1 MYDTQ
6 TVIAEPDVT
15 IRPLRL
21 SDADAVQ
28 RYASDERIAGTT
40 TIPEP
45 YPEDG
50 GETFV
55 KQAVEAHANEEA
67 FYFGILADGELIGA
81 IDLRSI
87 ESEKRTVECGY
98 AIAASHW
105 GKGIATKAVALA
117 LRYAFC
123 ELRVDIVF
131 AHCLKRNPAS
141 ARVLEKNG
149 FRETG
154 DFASDLPKFKD
165 EPSRA
170 FQLTK
175 QEWFANHSASPVQ
188 RQQEEFLNNS

>member
-1 MYDTQ
+1 MIYGSLFLNVNVLVRFD
-6 TVIAEPDVT
+6 IF
-15 IRPLRL
+15 LR
-21 SDADAVQ
+21 ADGA
-28 RYASDERIAGTT
+28 AG
-40 TIPEP
+40 PANLDCLNGGVAA

-50 GETFV
+50 GEMFV
-55 KQAVEAHANEEA
+55 KQAIEAHANEET

-105 GKGIATKAVALA
+105 GKGIATIAVALA

-175 QEWFANHSASPVQ
+175 QEWFANRST
-188 RQQEEFLNNS
+188 EDGCDNS

>member
-28 RYASDERIAGTT
+28 RYASDERVAGTT

-117 LRYAFC
+117 LRCAFC
-123 ELRVDIVF
+123 ELSVDIVY

-141 ARVLEKNG
+141 ARVLKKNG

-154 DFASDLPKFKD
+154 VFASNLPKFKD

-175 QEWFANHSASPVQ
+175 QEWFANHSMEHSCDNA
-188 RQQEEFLNNS
+188 

>member
-1 MYDTQ
+1 MQDTQ
-6 TVIAEPDVT
+6 RVITEPDVT

-21 SDADAVQ
+21 SDAEAVQ
-28 RYASDERIAGTT
+28 LYASDNRVASTT
-40 TIPEP
+40 TIPQP

-55 KQAVEAHANEEA
+55 KEAVEAHVNEEA
-67 FYFGILADGELIGA
+67 FYFAILADGELIGA
-81 IDLRSI
+81 IDLRLMNLENRS
-87 ESEKRTVECGY
+87 VECGY

-123 ELRVDIVF
+123 ELRVDVVF

-141 ARVLEKNG
+141 ARVLKKNG

-154 DFASDLPKFKD
+154 EFASNLPKFKD

-175 QEWFANHSASPVQ
+175 QKWFANRPTEHSGD
-188 RQQEEFLNNS
+188 NS

>member
-1 MYDTQ
+1 MQLND
-6 TVIAEPDVT
+6 AE
-15 IRPLRL
+15 
-21 SDADAVQ
+21 AVQ
-28 RYASDERIAGTT
+28 LYASDNRVACTT
-40 TIPEP
+40 TIPQP

-55 KQAVEAHANEEA
+55 KEAVEAHANGEA
-67 FYFGILADGELIGA
+67 FYFAILADGELIGT

-87 ESEKRTVECGY
+87 DFENRSVECGY

-123 ELRVDIVF
+123 ELRVDVVF

-141 ARVLEKNG
+141 ARVLKKNG

-154 DFASDLPKFKD
+154 EFASNLPKFKD

-175 QEWFANHSASPVQ
+175 REWFANRPTEHSGD
-188 RQQEEFLNNS
+188 NS

>member
-1 MYDTQ
+1 MYETQ
-6 TVIAEPDVT
+6 TVIAEPNVT
-15 IRPLRL
+15 IRPLQL
-21 SDADAVQ
+21 SDAEAVQ
-28 RYASDERIAGTT
+28 RYASDESVAGTT
-40 TIPEP
+40 TIPQP

-50 GETFV
+50 GEMFV

-87 ESEKRTVECGY
+87 ECENRTVECGY

-105 GKGIATKAVALA
+105 GKGIATRAVALA
-117 LRYAFC
+117 LRCAFC

-154 DFASDLPKFKD
+154 DFASNLPKFKD

-175 QEWFANHSASPVQ
+175 QEWFANHPMEHSCDNA
-188 RQQEEFLNNS
+188 